1 MSGGHPFSADRSEA
15 ETVVRMM
22 TIYEA
27 MSLML
32 LFGTLLI
39 SLLAYI
45 DRKNKRK

>member
-1 MSGGHPFSADRSEA
+1 
-15 ETVVRMM
+15 MM

-39 SLLAYI
+39 SLHAYI
-45 DRKNKRK
+45 DRKTSENKNAYLCTWPSKVGVL